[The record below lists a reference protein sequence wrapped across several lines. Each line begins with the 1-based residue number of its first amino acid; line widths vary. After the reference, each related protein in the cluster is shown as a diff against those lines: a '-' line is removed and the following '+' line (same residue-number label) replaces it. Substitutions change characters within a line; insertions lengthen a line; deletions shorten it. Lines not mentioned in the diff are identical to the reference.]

1 MILATLSVL
10 PYSYAEP
17 FLFLIFWNSF
27 QLETFWANELCSSLL
42 GVNLE
47 FNWQTG
53 RTICS

>member
-1 MILATLSVL
+1 MILATMSVL

-17 FLFLIFWNSF
+17 FLFLNSRNSF
-27 QLETFWANELCSSLL
+27 QLETFWANELCGSLL

-53 RTICS
+53 RTIYS